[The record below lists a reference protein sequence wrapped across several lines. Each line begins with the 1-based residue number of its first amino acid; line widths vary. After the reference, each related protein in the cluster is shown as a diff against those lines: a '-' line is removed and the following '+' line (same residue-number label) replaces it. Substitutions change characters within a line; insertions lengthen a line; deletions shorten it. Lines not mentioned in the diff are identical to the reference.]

1 MIIRSKVRISPALC
15 TLGPRLALP
24 HQVGAY
30 VGGGSLQHVCH
41 VINVSGSLAR
51 RLLIPDLV
59 ICLIWNL
66 SSVCLVVQRLCCYGR
81 TTQFLSGYYATLQL
95 PTRELPLRLL
105 FAFCAHLPSTLEE
118 ALG

>member
-1 MIIRSKVRISPALC
+1 M
-15 TLGPRLALP
+15 GPRFSLP

-41 VINVSGSLAR
+41 VTNVSESLAR
-51 RLLIPDLV
+51 QYYIPDKV

-66 SSVCLVVQRLCCYGR
+66 SSGNLAVQRLCCYGR
-81 TTQFLSGYYATLQL
+81 TTQCLSVYYATLQL

-105 FAFCAHLPSTLEE
+105 FAFCVHLPSALEE
-118 ALG
+118 APG